1 MNRLTRR
8 TSFQFKPPL
17 RGRMAAEASDEQKKN
32 YSMPVIRER
41 PSIPRRSE
49 PKNYRIEIKDKDTD
63 KVVLSP
69 FSNYVLMLIVF
80 IILFLFIGEL
90 FLF

>member
-17 RGRMAAEASDEQKKN
+17 RGRMAAEASKEQKKN

-41 PSIPRRSE
+41 PSIPRRSQ
-49 PKNYRIEIKDKDTD
+49 PKNYRIKINDQITCKGSGCSSSYLLTL
-63 KVVLSP
+63 VVL
-69 FSNYVLMLIVF
+69 
-80 IILFLFIGEL
+80 IILFWFISQLFS
-90 FLF
+90 FF

>member
-49 PKNYRIEIKDKDTD
+49 PKNYRIGVKDKDTD

-80 IILFLFIGEL
+80 IIVFLFIGEL